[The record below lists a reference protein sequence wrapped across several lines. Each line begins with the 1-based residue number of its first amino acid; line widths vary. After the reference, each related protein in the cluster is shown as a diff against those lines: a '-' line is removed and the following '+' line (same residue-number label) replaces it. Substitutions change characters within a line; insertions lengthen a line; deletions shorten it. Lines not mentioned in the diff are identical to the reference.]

1 MRLLGCGLILW
12 ATARLWLAQRQR
24 MLMPLHLAEALSGD
38 LALLKGRSCAGGL
51 PLPAILERELTEG
64 PGAAALWQ
72 PLLAALTQEE
82 PPALPQLWRGLSDV
96 LPPPLDKLLAPLGP
110 LLTLGGQDLSRA
122 IDETR
127 EELTGF
133 IRAERQRQATAQRLC
148 AALCFSGALLVILV
162 LI

>member
-1 MRLLGCGLILW
+1 MKLLGCGLILW
-12 ATARLWLAQRQR
+12 AASRLWLAQRQR
-24 MLMPLHLAEALSGD
+24 LLSPLRLAEAIHSD

-51 PLPAILERELTEG
+51 PLPAILAHDLTEG

-72 PLLAALTQEE
+72 PLLAALTREE
-82 PPALPQLWRGLSDV
+82 PPPLPQLWRGLTRA
-96 LPPPLDKLLAPLGP
+96 LPPPLDRLLAPLGP
-110 LLTLGGQDLSRA
+110 LLTLSGQGLSRA

-133 IRAERQRQATAQRLC
+133 IRAERQRQATAQKLC
-148 AALCFSGALLVILV
+148 AALCFSGAVLVILV

>member
-12 ATARLWLAQRQR
+12 AATGAWLAQRQR
-24 MLMPLHLAEALSGD
+24 LLAPLRLAEAVNGD

-51 PLPAILERELTEG
+51 PLPAILEHDLTEG

-72 PLLAALTQEE
+72 PLLAALRQEE
-82 PPALPQLWRGLSDV
+82 PPALPRLWRGLTHA
-96 LPPPLDKLLAPLGP
+96 LPPPLDRLLAPLGP
-110 LLTLGGQDLSRA
+110 LLTLGGQGLSRA

-148 AALCFSGALLVILV
+148 ATLCFSGAVLVILV